1 MGSQVPGG
9 IMRVSREQVA
19 INRRQILDA
28 ASRLFRERGFDAV
41 TVAEVMGAAGLT
53 HGGFY
58 GYFDSKDALIAAT
71 LEHIVS
77 EKKETAIDLARRVGR
92 YLAPSHRDDVAD
104 GCVYAALGAEVVRQT
119 PEARAALADA
129 LPEIFDHISGAMEEC
144 NRGDSRKRAIA
155 CWSAMVG
162 ALILSRIANDKK
174 LSTEILSETRKW
186 IVESIA
192 DGK

>member
-1 MGSQVPGG
+1 
-9 IMRVSREQVA
+9 MRVSREQVA
-19 INRRQILDA
+19 INRQRILDA

-41 TVAEVMGAAGLT
+41 TVADVMGAAGLT

-58 GYFDSKDALIAAT
+58 GYFESKDALIAAT

-77 EKKETAIDLARRVGR
+77 EKKEPVVDLARRVTR
-92 YLAPSHRDDVAD
+92 YLAPSHRDDVAE
-104 GCVYAALGAEVVRQT
+104 GCVYAALGADVLRQT

-129 LPEIFDHISGAMEEC
+129 LPAIIDHLSGAMEER
-144 NRGDSRKRAIA
+144 NRGDSRKRAIV

-174 LSTEILSETRKW
+174 FSAEILNETRKW
-186 IVESIA
+186 IVDSAKEV
-192 DGK
+192 K